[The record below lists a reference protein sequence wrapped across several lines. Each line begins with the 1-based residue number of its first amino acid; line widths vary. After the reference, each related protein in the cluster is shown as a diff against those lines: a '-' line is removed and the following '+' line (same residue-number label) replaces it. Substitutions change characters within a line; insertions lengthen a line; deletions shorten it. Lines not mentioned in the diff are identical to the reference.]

1 MLFQEIASP
10 ATTWP
15 FEKSLVTVL
24 APHLEWHIENS
35 FVTAVALKTA
45 SSDTHDSR
53 KWTSTVRWHF
63 EKSFVT
69 VVALKK
75 LC

>member
-1 MLFQEIASP
+1 MLFQEIASS

-15 FEKSLVTVL
+15 FEKSLVTVP
-24 APHLEWHIENS
+24 ASHLEWHIENS

-45 SSDTHDSR
+45 SSILMIPGSGHRLSLR
-53 KWTSTVRWHF
+53 HF

-75 LC
+75 AC